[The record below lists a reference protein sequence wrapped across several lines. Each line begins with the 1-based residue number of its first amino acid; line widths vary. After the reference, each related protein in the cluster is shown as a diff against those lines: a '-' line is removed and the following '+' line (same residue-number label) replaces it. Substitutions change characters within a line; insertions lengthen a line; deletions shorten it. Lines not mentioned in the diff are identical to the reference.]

1 MPVLGMTVPMLGT
14 GSNSIYKTTKSNK
27 KIKEIFCR
35 HLELLFRPCLGS
47 VFFGGWVGGGGVR
60 GGGSKLLKIGS
71 DYLP

>member
-35 HLELLFRPCLGS
+35 HLQLLFRPCLGCCC
-47 VFFGGWVGGGGVR
+47 FFLFGGGGG
-60 GGGSKLLKIGS
+60 GGGSGEEDLNC
-71 DYLP
+71 